1 MDTGTRQDLR
11 MVVPARA
18 RLLVLPLGA
27 CLMARVGLPM
37 RRVQLGSALVLRG
50 LLLERKQVRLPPP
63 GWS

>member
-1 MDTGTRQDLR
+1 

-27 CLMARVGLPM
+27 CLMARIGLPM
-37 RRVQLGSALVLRG
+37 RRVELGSALVLRG